1 MTGSLRIGRISG
13 IPIEVHYTW
22 IIVFGLI
29 TNTLATDYLPNYTL
43 YSSTLINWIIGAIA
57 SLVFFAC
64 VFLHELMHSYIALR
78 LGLKI
83 KRITLFLFGG
93 VAEIEGEPKSAK
105 DELFIS
111 IVGPITSALLS
122 LIFFF
127 FSKLPFNPAS
137 PIVGAILY
145 LYRVNLILA
154 GFNIIPA
161 FPLDGGR
168 VLRSIL
174 WMFFKNF
181 RKATRISVSI
191 GMTFATVIMFL
202 GFYLLLFGQFI
213 TGLWFIFIG
222 WFLSQGAMSG
232 EREVDIREA
241 FIDAKVKDLM
251 TREVQS
257 VPPNI
262 TIDQLVSDYFLS
274 YRYVAFPVMWGD
286 VILGIVTLNDVK
298 RIPREEW
305 KNHTVRE
312 IMTPLSPDLTISPEN
327 SAFDAFLKI
336 NKGSVGRLLV
346 IDEDKLVGII
356 SKTDLIRF
364 LQIKSMLT
372 G

>member
-1 MTGSLRIGRISG
+1 MTGSLKVGNLFGISVE
-13 IPIEVHYTW
+13 IHYTW

-29 TNTLATDYLPNYTL
+29 TNTLATGYLPQYTL
-43 YSSTLINWIIGAIA
+43 YSSPLVNWIVGAIA
-57 SLVFFAC
+57 SLIFFTC
-64 VFLHELMHSYIALR
+64 VFLHELMHSYTALR

-105 DELFIS
+105 DELLIS
-111 IVGPITSALLS
+111 IVGPITSAVLS
-122 LIFFF
+122 LLFLLISRF
-127 FSKLPFNPAS
+127 PFNPSS
-137 PIVGAILY
+137 PIWGAILY
-145 LYRVNLILA
+145 LYRVNLLLA

-168 VLRSIL
+168 VLRAIL
-174 WMFFKNF
+174 WMTFKNF
-181 RKATRISVSI
+181 RRATRISAGI
-191 GMTFATVIMFL
+191 GITFSTVIMFL

-222 WFLSQGAMSG
+222 WFLSQGATAG

-241 FIDAKVKDLM
+241 FMEAKVKDLM
-251 TREVQS
+251 SKEVQS

-274 YRYVAFPVMWGD
+274 YRYVAFPVMWAD

-298 RIPREEW
+298 KISKEEW
-305 KNHTVRE
+305 KNYTVRD
-312 IMTPLSPDLTISPEN
+312 IMTPLSPDITIDPEN
-327 SAFDAFLKI
+327 SAFEAFLKI

-346 IDEDKLVGII
+346 IDGDRLIGII

-364 LQIKSMLT
+364 LQIKSMLAS
-372 G
+372 